1 MVELLGVSEFEE
13 EATVNLFDVLP
24 QVQVTLN
31 TRQHIMANVGVR
43 LPVNRTEGRPTQII
57 FYLLWEWFDGGLFD
71 GW

>member
-1 MVELLGVSEFEE
+1 
-13 EATVNLFDVLP
+13 VNNLDLLP
-24 QVQVTLN
+24 QVQSTLN

-43 LPVNRTEGRPTQII
+43 FPVNNTEGRGTQVA